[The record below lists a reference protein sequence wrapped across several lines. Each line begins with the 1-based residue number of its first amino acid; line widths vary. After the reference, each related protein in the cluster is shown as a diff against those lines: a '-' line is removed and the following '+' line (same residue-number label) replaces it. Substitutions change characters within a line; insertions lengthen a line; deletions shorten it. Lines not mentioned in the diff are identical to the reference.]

1 MFSSARARSA
11 TPRLAQ
17 RALQMACRL
26 LAYNAEHWLANRL
39 NTYLGD
45 PDEYRAI
52 TRHLRHTGGVVHKVR
67 DSIHIELDPPDSPR
81 ISRALKCS
89 STNSPP
95 PRRTSPA
102 TAARSAIRSAID
114 HSAQSQFRRS
124 EYVSENDHFRL
135 LDQGFGPG
143 GGAIRLSMRPTI
155 AHLTI
160 ASWVSGSRS

>member
-67 DSIHIELDPPDSPR
+67 DSIHIELDPPDSPG
-81 ISRALKCS
+81 SAVPS
-89 STNSPP
+89 NA
-95 PRRTSPA
+95 PRRTHHHPGAHPRRPPPA
-102 TAARSAIRSAID
+102 QLYAPR
-114 HSAQSQFRRS
+114 
-124 EYVSENDHFRL
+124 
-135 LDQGFGPG
+135 
-143 GGAIRLSMRPTI
+143 
-155 AHLTI
+155 LTI
-160 ASWVSGSRS
+160 PRRANSGGLSTCLKMIISACWTRVSVRVEVRSG